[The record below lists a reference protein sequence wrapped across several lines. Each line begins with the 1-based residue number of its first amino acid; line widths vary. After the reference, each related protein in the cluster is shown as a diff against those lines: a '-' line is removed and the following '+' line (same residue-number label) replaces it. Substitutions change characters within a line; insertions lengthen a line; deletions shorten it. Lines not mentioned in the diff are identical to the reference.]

1 MEAAL
6 LRERGVVDVQTHLEP
21 MEHPVAV
28 MPTGAR
34 SDEELERTIRRL
46 VQRRTRRAPNETRLL
61 HTDAGLVVFLSLG
74 LDARVSLPDAH
85 KLASELE
92 DDLRAQYPF
101 IADVVVHT
109 EPAEAGTGGAE
120 RQ

>member
-1 MEAAL
+1 
-6 LRERGVVDVQTHLEP
+6 
-21 MEHPVAV
+21 

-46 VQRRTRRAPNETRLL
+46 VQRRTRRAPTRRGCC
-61 HTDAGLVVFLSLG
+61 TRTPGSWSSSPSGSTRD
-74 LDARVSLPDAH
+74 VSLPDAH

-109 EPAEAGTGGAE
+109 EPAEAEPGGAE